1 MDFINDSD
9 HFDQHFLKD
18 QNIID
23 RFIKECNLNMS
34 DVVVEIGPGKG
45 DISSII
51 AKEVKKL
58 YCIELD
64 ERLKP
69 FLDKLVSENDNV
81 EIIWGSALDVH
92 IPTCNKII
100 TCLPYS
106 IVEPFIHKI
115 ARCKFDEAIMIT
127 GERFASNVVKKEINM
142 LSLYTNCYF
151 ESEKIMDIL
160 PDAFEPAPRV
170 LSSIIKLKPITE
182 KDIKDFNLLFFRY
195 MFFFQGKKIKNALI
209 ESLIKIYNTR
219 YNEVLTQRNAKEMIG
234 NLNLEENILS
244 KTFETCSNDELKV
257 VYNVVKSLEK

>member
-1 MDFINDSD
+1 MEFINDSD

-18 QNIID
+18 NKIIET
-23 RFIKECNLNMS
+23 FINECNLS
-34 DVVVEIGPGKG
+34 SEDTVVEIGPGKG
-45 DISSII
+45 NISSEI
-51 AKEVKKL
+51 AKRVAKL

-69 FLDKLVSENDNV
+69 FLDKLVLENNNV

-115 ARCKFDEAIMIT
+115 SYCKFDEAIMIT
-127 GERFASNVVKKEINM
+127 GERFASNVVNKETNM

-151 ESEKIMDIL
+151 ESEKVLDIL
-160 PDAFEPAPRV
+160 PEAFEPAPRV
-170 LSSIIKLKPITE
+170 LSSIIKLKPIKE
-182 KDIKDFNLLFFRY
+182 EDIKDFNLLFFRY
-195 MFFFQGKKIKNALI
+195 MFFFKGKKIKNALV

-219 YNEVLTQRNAKEMIG
+219 YNEVLTQKNSKEIIN
-234 NLNLEENILS
+234 NLNIDESILG
-244 KTFETCSNDELKV
+244 KTFETCSNDELKIL
-257 VYNVVKSLEK
+257 YKLVKALEK